1 MSEPFL
7 QEEMYVS
14 VVVAVLGSNSTVA
27 TLSEIRLQKIVERLT
42 TKTNVS
48 RSSTRPKRARR
59 PLRRDGEKIRDK
71 TLPNYEL

>member
-7 QEEMYVS
+7 QEEMHAS

-42 TKTNVS
+42 TPTNVS
-48 RSSTRPKRARR
+48 RSSTRPKRARK